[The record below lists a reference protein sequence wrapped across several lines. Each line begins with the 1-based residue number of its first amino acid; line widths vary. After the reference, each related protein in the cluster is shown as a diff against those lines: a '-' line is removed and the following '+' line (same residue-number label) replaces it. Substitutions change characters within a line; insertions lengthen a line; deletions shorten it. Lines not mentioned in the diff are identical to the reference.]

1 MSSRLPPPPPR
12 ANTFHV
18 ALTRVAAIGVLL
30 GLSLVTWAYRRAL
43 EPQYGS
49 APASLHLG
57 KVVWSASILGSFAPT
72 VPVGRATLGLALLLY
87 ALPSATY
94 YVAAYTAR
102 LGDPIWGPVATHL
115 IVLLP
120 VLSLGVAIVKA
131 LQEAPYNKEDVSA
144 PQSSITLPVCATAIN
159 SLQGLWP
166 SIPYIATLPDSQ
178 IFLQAGTAVASLWT
192 IAPFLPNVTPPRLVR
207 PLTAA
212 PATPEPKGKQRKGTP
227 KKSEPASPPPTI
239 PRHNAPA
246 PGGSSKLRVALLPL
260 LPFLTS
266 TILRPAT
273 LPHPLLEPYN
283 HPSHPLRI
291 LYSVDS
297 IYSGVVVVGETTAA
311 DPNVPGNIDHLRYL
325 RAGHSL
331 LGGVWVGPKAQA
343 WDPELL
349 LEDEAGQKL
358 GDTIYSAFVVQEAA
372 LLAKKQPKNALI
384 IGLGTGIAATSF
396 MRHGIETTLVEIDP
410 AVYDAAKRFFGLPA
424 PPPERLVLQD
434 AKTWVHNRSVTA
446 RSGSGETDE
455 SKSSL
460 LPTFERFDVVVHDCF
475 SGGSVPAHLY
485 TQSFWRDLKDIV
497 TPDAVVAVNFA
508 GSLNSK
514 SAKAIILTLRSVFPQ
529 CRAFYD
535 ALEAHG
541 DINNEFVNWVFFC
554 TPSTNALE
562 FRRATQSDFL
572 GSYLRRHV
580 LTSLS
585 EHEGDISTIG
595 DDIPEDKREQYILKD
610 MVNPLADWQQ
620 KEAIKHW
627 KIMRGVLPD
636 VVWETY

>member
-1 MSSRLPPPPPR
+1 MSARPPPPASN
-12 ANTFHV
+12 ANTYHV
-18 ALTRVAAIGVLL
+18 VLTRVAAIGVLL

-43 EPQYGS
+43 EPQYGT

-57 KVVWSASILGSFAPT
+57 KVIWSASILGSFAPT
-72 VPVGRATLGLALLLY
+72 VPVGHATLGLAFLLY
-87 ALPSATY
+87 AMPSATY
-94 YVAAYTAR
+94 FVAAHTAR
-102 LGDPIWGPVATHL
+102 IGDPIWGPVATHL

-120 VLSLGVAIVKA
+120 VLSLGVALVKA
-131 LQEAPYNKEDVSA
+131 LQNAPYNKEDTSA
-144 PQSSITLPVCATAIN
+144 PQSSMILPVCATALN

-166 SIPYIATLPDSQ
+166 SISYIATLSDTQ
-178 IFLQAGTAVASLWT
+178 IFLQAGTAVASFWT
-192 IAPFLPNVTPPRLVR
+192 IAPFLPNVTPPPIAK

-212 PATPEPKGKQRKGTP
+212 PATPEPKGKQKKGTP
-227 KKSEPASPPPTI
+227 KKSEPATPPPKI
-239 PRHNAPA
+239 AKHNVPA
-246 PGGSSKLRVALLPL
+246 PGGLSKIRIALLPV
-260 LPFLTS
+260 LPFLTVTS
-266 TILRPAT
+266 VLRPPT
-273 LPHPLLEPYN
+273 LPHPLPEPYN
-283 HPSHPLRI
+283 HPSHHLRI
-291 LYSVDS
+291 LSSVDS
-297 IYSGVVVVGETTAA
+297 AYSGVVVVGETTAA

-396 MRHGIETTLVEIDP
+396 IRHGIDTTLVEIDP
-410 AVYDAAKRFFGLPA
+410 SVYDAAKRFFGLPA

-434 AKTWVHNRSVTA
+434 AKTWVHNRSVTLH
-446 RSGSGETDE
+446 RSSEAGDA
-455 SKSSL
+455 SSATAEL
-460 LPTFERFDVVVHDCF
+460 FDVVVHDCF

-485 TQSFWRDLKDIV
+485 TQSFWRDLKEIV

-508 GSLNSK
+508 GALNSK

-535 ALEAHG
+535 ALETH
-541 DINNEFVNWVFFC
+541 DDVNNEFVNWVFFC

-562 FRRATQSDFL
+562 FRQATQSDFL

-580 LTSLS
+580 LTSLG
-585 EHEGDISTIG
+585 EHEGDISTVG
-595 DDIPEDKREQYILKD
+595 DDIAEDKREQYILKD
-610 MVNPLADWQQ
+610 LVNPLADWQE